1 MKKLYKK
8 ILFLI
13 CVFIISSSLNAQSNE
28 SEAKPKSQVSL
39 EGMLGVSVGNDFY
52 AVNVG
57 GPSLF
62 LVVNENVKIGV
73 GALPSI
79 YLLNGKLGARLGVSP
94 RIDFKNIALIAPF
107 YHRDTTGEWIWSV
120 GMGYKFHKK

>member
-1 MKKLYKK
+1 MR
-8 ILFLI
+8 ILIPYIFLLI
-13 CVFIISSSLNAQSNE
+13 ASQVSAQSDE
-28 SEAKPKSQVSL
+28 KQIKKTSQVSL
-39 EGMLGVSVGNDFY
+39 EGMLGISVGNDFY

-57 GPSLF
+57 GPLLF
-62 LVVNENVKIGV
+62 LVVNENVKFGV

-120 GMGYKFHKK
+120 GMG